1 MHTWPNLHRQL
12 EFLSSYFAL
21 DQGLK
26 NHSNY
31 SVKGCN
37 GNLQEFQGT
46 NLHLQYRS
54 LACTTRGSSTQ
65 WINLDPFRANLSRR
79 VSRKLL
85 TAIKFRFKCKDKLTW
100 QILHKRLKAKRL
112 SGMWRFLK
120 GGKQRFLPS
129 KESLE
134 FCSTKIVSP
143 AALFPPSQYTFCK
156 QIGGAQVT
164 FLCSIGCGYAS
175 LPLWEP

>member
-1 MHTWPNLHRQL
+1 M
-12 EFLSSYFAL
+12 
-21 DQGLK
+21 
-26 NHSNY
+26 
-31 SVKGCN
+31 
-37 GNLQEFQGT
+37 
-46 NLHLQYRS
+46 HLQYRS

-65 WINLDPFRANLSRR
+65 WINLDPFRADLSRR
-79 VSRKLL
+79 VCRKLL
-85 TAIKFRFKCKDKLTW
+85 TAIKLRFKCKDKLTW

-120 GGKQRFLPS
+120 GGEQRFLPS
-129 KESLE
+129 KASLE

-164 FLCSIGCGYAS
+164 LLHRLWICILAS
-175 LPLWEP
+175 LGAIGSRLRGPPCGCPSLQERHQ